1 MKKVTFL
8 ALHLSY
14 GGIEKCICDAA
25 NLLCNDYDVEI
36 LTTYKMIDKIPFKL
50 SNKVKVTYLTSI
62 KPNQK
67 EFYNALKHFRLIKA
81 FKEGLKGLKGL
92 SIKKNTMIEAL
103 KNSNSD
109 IYISTRDYFNKLLG
123 KYGKNIKIGWEH
135 NHHHN
140 NKKYIKNLTKSCKNL
155 DNLILVSKDLYKYY
169 DNLFKSKNMKCKCV
183 LIPNSIDEVPAKEN
197 KIGKINLISVGR
209 LSKEKGY
216 LTLIDVFNE
225 IHKINKDIKLNIV
238 GDGKE
243 YTLIK
248 EKINKYKLNDS
259 VILHGFQKPDYINEL
274 YKDSAIYLMT
284 SYTESFGLVLVEAM
298 SSSLV
303 PIAFDCAEGPRE
315 IIKNNYNG
323 YLIKNRDINKMA
335 NKVIE
340 VINDV
345 KLLKELSNNAYNTSK
360 EYLNTNFKDKWIK
373 LIERK

>member
-1 MKKVTFL
+1 M
-8 ALHLSY
+8 
-14 GGIEKCICDAA
+14 
-25 NLLCNDYDVEI
+25 
-36 LTTYKMIDKIPFKL
+36 
-50 SNKVKVTYLTSI
+50 SI
-62 KPNQK
+62 
-67 EFYNALKHFRLIKA
+67 
-81 FKEGLKGLKGL
+81 
-92 SIKKNTMIEAL
+92 M
-103 KNSNSD
+103 
-109 IYISTRDYFNKLLG
+109 
-123 KYGKNIKIGWEH
+123 
-135 NHHHN
+135 
-140 NKKYIKNLTKSCKNL
+140 
-155 DNLILVSKDLYKYY
+155 
-169 DNLFKSKNMKCKCV
+169 
-183 LIPNSIDEVPAKEN
+183 IPNSIESLPKEAAPL
-197 KIGKINLISVGR
+197 KEKRFISVGR

-238 GDGKE
+238 GDGKQ
-243 YTLIK
+243 YNLIK
-248 EKINKYKLNDS
+248 EKIDKYNLNDN
-259 VILHGFQKPDYINEL
+259 VILHGFQKPEYINEL

-303 PIAFDCAEGPRE
+303 PIAFDSAEGPRE